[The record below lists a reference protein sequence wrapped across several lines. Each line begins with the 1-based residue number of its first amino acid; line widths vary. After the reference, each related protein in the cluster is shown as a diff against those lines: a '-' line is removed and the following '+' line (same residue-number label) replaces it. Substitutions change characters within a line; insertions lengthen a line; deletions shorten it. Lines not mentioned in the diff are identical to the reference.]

1 MDFGK
6 LQMMENLISDHE
18 QTVDEQEASRVLKKW
33 EAPLLIVV
41 PVNKTSFGF
50 GGCNLDGGCLFTS

>member
-1 MDFGK
+1 
-6 LQMMENLISDHE
+6 MMENLISDHE